1 MPRLLSGS
9 SSENQGQLSHWQE
22 ASQADVQL
30 ITRGSRPLLISIG
43 LFIVCFIAWAAW
55 CEVDEVT
62 RGEGKVI
69 PSSQVQDVQNMEGG
83 IIEKILVKEGD
94 LVEQGQVLMLMDDT
108 RFLANHQ
115 GQLASQYA
123 LMARKVRLQAEVEG
137 RRPVM
142 PVSLKEQVPELA
154 ESELELYQFRRQEL
168 ASSLGIYQQQLIQQE
183 KQQSETRAEIAM
195 LQQRHALLDE
205 ELMLSRDLAKDGA
218 VSRVEVLRL
227 ERQVNDTRGE
237 QRIAEENLARI
248 QAVQAETQQRIRE
261 AEFAF
266 ANKARSELNET
277 LAQLHELS
285 AKEAAASDQV
295 ERTRVRAPMK
305 GVVKQVLVNTEGG
318 VVQPGMT
325 MMELIPVDD
334 TLEVEV
340 KIRPQDIA
348 FLHPGQ
354 KATIRF
360 TAYDF
365 TDHGSMEGV
374 LIHLSADTLSDDMNE
389 SYYLGKIKARKN
401 HMGDDDRGKPVI
413 VGMVATV
420 DILTGKKTL
429 LDYLLKPVLRAKQF
443 AFTER

>member
-1 MPRLLSGS
+1 MQQLPSGQS
-9 SSENQGQLSHWQE
+9 SDNQDPLSHWQE
-22 ASQADVQL
+22 VSQADVQL
-30 ITRGSRPLLISIG
+30 ITRGSRPLLMSIG
-43 LFIVCFIAWAAW
+43 LFIICFIVWAAW

-108 RFLANHQ
+108 RFSASHQ
-115 GQLASQYA
+115 GQLANQYA

-137 RRPVM
+137 SRPVM
-142 PVSLKEQVPELA
+142 PVPLKVQVPELA

-168 ASSLGIYQQQLIQQE
+168 ASTLGIYQQQLIQQE

-195 LQQRHALLDE
+195 LQQRHASLDE
-205 ELMLSRDLAKDGA
+205 ELKLSQDLAKEGA

-227 ERQVNDTRGE
+227 KRQVSDTRGE
-237 QRIAEENLARI
+237 QRIAEENFSRILA
-248 QAVQAETQQRIRE
+248 AQAETQQRIRE
-261 AEFAF
+261 AELAF
-266 ANKARSELNET
+266 TNKARMELNET
-277 LAQLHELS
+277 LALLHELF

-295 ERTRVRAPMK
+295 ERTQVRAPMK
-305 GVVKQVLVNTEGG
+305 GVVKQILVNTEGG

-340 KIRPQDIA
+340 KIRPRDIA

-365 TDHGSMEGV
+365 TVHGGIDGV
-374 LIHLSADTLSDDMNE
+374 LTHLSADTIIDENTE
-389 SYYLGKIKARKN
+389 HYYLARIKTDQNALGN
-401 HMGDDDRGKPVI
+401 ADNSKPLI
-413 VGMVATV
+413 AGMVATV

-429 LDYLLKPVLRAKQF
+429 ITYLLKPVLRAKQL

>member
-1 MPRLLSGS
+1 MQRWVSGNS
-9 SSENQGQLSHWQE
+9 TGERQLSHWQKP
-22 ASQADVQL
+22 SQAEVQL

-43 LFIVCFIAWAAW
+43 LFIVSFIAWAAW

-69 PSSQVQDVQNMEGG
+69 PSSQVQAVQNMEGG
-83 IIEKILVKEGD
+83 IVEKILVKEGD

-108 RFLANHQ
+108 RFAANHQ

-123 LMARKVRLQAEVEG
+123 LMARKVRLQAEVAG
-137 RRPVM
+137 GHPVM
-142 PVSLKEQVPELA
+142 PASLKELVPELA

-183 KQQSETRAEIAM
+183 KQQAETRAEIAM
-195 LQQRHALLDE
+195 LEKRHALLGE
-205 ELMLSRDLAKDGA
+205 ELGLSQDLAIEGA

-227 ERQVNDTRGE
+227 ERQVSDTRGE

-248 QAVQAETQQRIRE
+248 LAEQTETQQRIRE
-261 AEFAF
+261 AELVFM
-266 ANKARSELNET
+266 NKARTELNET
-277 LAQLHELS
+277 LALLHELS
-285 AKEAAASDQV
+285 AKETATSDQV
-295 ERTRVRAPMK
+295 DRTQVRAPMK
-305 GVVKQVLVNTEGG
+305 GVVKQIQVNTEGG
-318 VVQPGMT
+318 VVQPGMK

-354 KATIRF
+354 KASIRF

-365 TDHGSMEGV
+365 TVHGGIAGV
-374 LIHLSADTLSDDMNE
+374 LTHLSADTIIDENNE
-389 SYYLGKIKARKN
+389 HYYLARIRTDQNFLGDADN
-401 HMGDDDRGKPVI
+401 HKPLI
-413 VGMVATV
+413 PGMVANV

-429 LDYLLKPVLRAKQF
+429 ITYLLKPVLRAKQL